1 MLEQIEIAKPDST
14 PKSQT
19 TTSESSSPLQWFR
32 EAITAIISLVTLGIA
47 AIMLYDTYAY
57 VRDTSPTADAAII
70 EARKVSYERQKG
82 IMLYALALLG
92 TVTGYY
98 LGRVP
103 AELHA
108 QQAQRSANT
117 AQDQLQKTQTKL
129 NETAGSAAAATEQ
142 ATAAEKENEAAKAKA
157 ARAAEAL
164 EVAND
169 AISKTLSAS
178 QSAKVLA
185 ESAAPESPHVEG
197 LRRAQQEI
205 EASLRDIRNSR
216 L

>member
-117 AQDQLQKTQTKL
+117 AQGQLQKTQTKL
-129 NETAGSAAAATEQ
+129 NETAGSAAATEQ
-142 ATAAEKENEAAKAKA
+142 ATAAEKEKEAAKAKA

-197 LRRAQQEI
+197 LRCAQQEI